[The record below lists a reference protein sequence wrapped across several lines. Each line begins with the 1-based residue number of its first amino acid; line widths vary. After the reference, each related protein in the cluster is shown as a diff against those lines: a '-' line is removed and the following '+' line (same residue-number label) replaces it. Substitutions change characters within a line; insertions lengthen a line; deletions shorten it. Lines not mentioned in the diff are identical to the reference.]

1 MEKNRIELDAW
12 VEGKLNALDAGAW
25 RPDEARAWAILRR
38 RRRSGWIGVVSA
50 AMAACLVLFTLSEPR
65 ACANPVECA
74 NEEQPAAA
82 PAKPLL
88 TNFRESGNP
97 ASKVTVEVYS
107 DYQCPSC
114 AYAFTSGVIPQ
125 FVNEYVKTG
134 RVRFIH
140 RDFPLP
146 GHQYSRLATRYA
158 NAAGR
163 LGFYDAAVDHL
174 FRTQTIWEK
183 DGSIDAQMVKLL
195 PPGAMQKVRQ
205 MVQSDGA
212 SLDALADADVAL
224 GQKDKINQ
232 TPSIV
237 FMANG
242 KRQFIVP
249 VPNYPLLKSYL
260 DQLLK

>member
-1 MEKNRIELDAW
+1 MDKNKHDVGGW
-12 VEGKLNALDAGAW
+12 VDDKLNALEADVW
-25 RPDEARAWAILRR
+25 RPNEARAWSILRR
-38 RRRSGWIGVVSA
+38 RRRSGWIGVVAA

-74 NEEQPAAA
+74 NEEQAA
-82 PAKPLL
+82 PALSKPLL

-97 ASKVTVEVYS
+97 ASKVTVEVFS

-134 RVRFIH
+134 KVRFVH

-163 LGFYDAAVDHL
+163 LGFYEAAVDHI

-183 DGSIDAQMVKLL
+183 DGSIDAQMAKLL
-195 PPGAMQKVRQ
+195 PPAAMQKVRQ
-205 MVQSDGA
+205 MVQNDK

-224 GQKDKINQ
+224 GQKDKLNQ
-232 TPSIV
+232 TPSMV
-237 FMANG
+237 VVANG
-242 KRQFIVP
+242 KRQVIVP
-249 VPNYPLLKSYL
+249 IPNYALLKSYL
-260 DQLLK
+260 DDLLK